1 MTGFKPLDFGRL
13 LDADDELDVYEYA
26 VLNAMARGTDNA
38 SFKVRR
44 SLSAIAK
51 AAKVK
56 KHQTVSEI
64 IERPHVARYL
74 ERVERGPRRVDVWL
88 RRAPHGRGTDMTAP
102 APEVEPGEP
111 LEAFAQVSRVLE
123 KAEREQLLEM
133 DSMTEETD
141 VDMAA
146 GVAKLHLEEAR
157 ELAVELYKRL
167 DSAHQSTAHI
177 ISNGF
182 QR

>member
-1 MTGFKPLDFGRL
+1 VTSENAPDDFLDDLVVGYSR
-13 LDADDELDVYEYA
+13 AANEAVAELCRQTIHVPDLTPAGVSDTVA
-26 VLNAMARGTDNA
+26 NL
-38 SFKVRR
+38 
-44 SLSAIAK
+44 
-51 AAKVK
+51 AALAAALP
-56 KHQTVSEI
+56 Q
-64 IERPHVARYL
+64 
-74 ERVERGPRRVDVWL
+74 
-88 RRAPHGRGTDMTAP
+88 
-102 APEVEPGEP
+102 
-111 LEAFAQVSRVLE
+111 AFAQVSRVLE
-123 KAEREQLLEM
+123 RAQSQQLLAM

-177 ISNGF
+177 ISKGF